1 MRSCPIK
8 LSSAEAVKRFIG
20 IITEQPYE
28 LYLVDGPRRV
38 NAKSQMQVFSLNLTH
53 PLELLLPDEEDGLI
67 KRLSPYLYQS
77 SDHGGTI

>member
-1 MRSCPIK
+1 MRSCRIK
-8 LSSAEAVKRFIG
+8 LSSAEDVKRFIG

-38 NAKSQMQVFSLNLTH
+38 NAMQVFSLNLTH